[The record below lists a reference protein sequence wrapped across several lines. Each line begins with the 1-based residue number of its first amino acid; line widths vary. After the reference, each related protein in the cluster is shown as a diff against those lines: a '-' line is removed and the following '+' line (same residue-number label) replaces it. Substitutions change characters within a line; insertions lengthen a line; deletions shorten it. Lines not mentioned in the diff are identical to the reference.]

1 MKLGKYTVK
10 YSFTDQ
16 GSEICKSIEI
26 TVEDD
31 EAPVITRVP
40 VEIKLESYNGQADE
54 LADLVAS
61 YVNAQDG
68 DTLIRTGVA
77 TDSGW
82 TGTHKSWTGRY
93 MCGC

>member
-1 MKLGKYTVK
+1 M
-10 YSFTDQ
+10 
-16 GSEICKSIEI
+16 
-26 TVEDD
+26 EDD

-40 VEIKLESYNGQADE
+40 VEIKLERYNGQADE

-77 TDSGW
+77 TDGNGK
-82 TGTHKSWTGRY
+82 TLD
-93 MCGC
+93 